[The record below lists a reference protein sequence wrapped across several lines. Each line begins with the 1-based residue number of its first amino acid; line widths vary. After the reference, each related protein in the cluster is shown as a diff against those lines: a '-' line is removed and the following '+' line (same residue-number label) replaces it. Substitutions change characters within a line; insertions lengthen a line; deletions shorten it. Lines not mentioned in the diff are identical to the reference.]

1 MIFRAI
7 LLLLIGLNLTACVT
21 FPTPESAQVKILWE
35 NSVAI
40 ENCTYKGTVIGSQ
53 GHFYDYWL
61 HSDRDMVWGTL
72 NELRIKSHALGADTV
87 YLYQPLKFLGSV
99 TMMGN
104 AYQCAETQS
113 SEAKASE
120 DKASDALDSTSLPS
134 QMNSAS
140 SQ

>member
-1 MIFRAI
+1 MNFRTILI
-7 LLLLIGLNLTACVT
+7 LLLALNVTACVT
-21 FPTPESAQVKILWE
+21 FPTEESAHVKILWE
-35 NSVAI
+35 NSAAI

-104 AYQCAETQS
+104 AYQCAETH
-113 SEAKASE
+113 ASE
-120 DKASDALDSTSLPS
+120 ALDSTSLPS
-134 QMNSAS
+134 QMNSVS

>member
-1 MIFRAI
+1 MNFRAI
-7 LLLLIGLNLTACVT
+7 LLLLLGINLTACVT
-21 FPTPESAQVKILWE
+21 FPTEESAQVKILWE

-72 NELRIKSHALGADTV
+72 NELRIKGHALGADTV
-87 YLYQPLKFLGSV
+87 YLYQPFKFLGSV

-104 AYQCAETQS
+104 AYQCAETQA
-113 SEAKASE
+113 SEAKAS
-120 DKASDALDSTSLPS
+120 KTLDSASLPS
-134 QMNSAS
+134 QIKTAS

>member
-1 MIFRAI
+1 MNFRAI
-7 LLLLIGLNLTACVT
+7 LVLLLGINLTACVT
-21 FPTPESAQVKILWE
+21 FPTEESAQVKILWE

-72 NELRIKSHALGADTV
+72 NELRIKGHALGADTV

-104 AYQCAETQS
+104 AYQCAETQA
-113 SEAKASE
+113 SETKAS
-120 DKASDALDSTSLPS
+120 KTLDSASLPS
-134 QMNSAS
+134 QIKTAS

>member
-1 MIFRAI
+1 MNFRAI
-7 LLLLIGLNLTACVT
+7 LLLLLGINLTACVT
-21 FPTPESAQVKILWE
+21 FPTEESAQVKILWE

-72 NELRIKSHALGADTV
+72 NELRIKGHALGADTV
-87 YLYQPLKFLGSV
+87 YLYQPFKFLGSV

-104 AYQCAETQS
+104 AYQCAETQA
-113 SEAKASE
+113 SETKAS
-120 DKASDALDSTSLPS
+120 KTLDSASLPS
-134 QMNSAS
+134 QIKTAS

>member
-1 MIFRAI
+1 MNFRAI
-7 LLLLIGLNLTACVT
+7 LLLLLGINLTACVT
-21 FPTPESAQVKILWE
+21 FPTEESAQVKILWE

-72 NELRIKSHALGADTV
+72 NELRIKGHALGADTV

-104 AYQCAETQS
+104 AYQCAETQ
-113 SEAKASE
+113 ASE
-120 DKASDALDSTSLPS
+120 DKASETLDSTSLPS
-134 QMNSAS
+134 QMNSVS